1 MADPEPQKQEPQKD
15 GKDALEN
22 TPAEPAPRPAPSP
35 APASSSFPPTRPLYV
50 PQFTAATQM
59 ILKRMKGE
67 PSSLSAA
74 LSQASRSP
82 SMTASIPSATYEDVK
97 RRLVMGMNTS
107 TQMTMQMPAAPPVR
121 PLPSLLPAPAP
132 TVSRPAASTA
142 GMSAIR
148 KVTAGLTASSKPTP
162 IKPAPSKPALASE
175 PKTKKPKPPTTS
187 NTPNKRKRPRTQPT
201 ASDDSDPDTTT
212 STPSTPP
219 SPSSAPPPTTEQ
231 TTNPPTPT
239 LPTTTKSGRQVLKP
253 TAYNP
258 AAMDAASK
266 RARGP
271 LHHYGKR
278 TTEQALCRRCSRM
291 HSPAANQIVFC
302 DGCDGGWHQLC
313 HEPRV
318 GDEVVRDLRRGW
330 FCRGCAAKRG
340 GVKKQKVGGQQQLLQ
355 QGEGVVK
362 KEKAAAGGERERE
375 SWAGRPAQQKRA
387 YLSTLAQQELVA
399 LLMACLETHPDL
411 PVFPPT
417 GAGAGG
423 GSEQPAAGT
432 TAPRSLFA
440 GTTTEGLFA
449 RAEAHPTG
457 QINFV
462 RKVGRGGKARAGSGK
477 GGSQKE
483 DSLERMEGAGG
494 EEDEFDPLAALWPRA
509 GMGLYAR
516 LPPDTED
523 EVRLVDEG
531 DYEAFSVILYEERG
545 RKVEENGMRV

>member
-1 MADPEPQKQEPQKD
+1 M
-15 GKDALEN
+15 
-22 TPAEPAPRPAPSP
+22 
-35 APASSSFPPTRPLYV
+35 
-50 PQFTAATQM
+50 
-59 ILKRMKGE
+59 
-67 PSSLSAA
+67 
-74 LSQASRSP
+74 
-82 SMTASIPSATYEDVK
+82 
-97 RRLVMGMNTS
+97 
-107 TQMTMQMPAAPPVR
+107 
-121 PLPSLLPAPAP
+121 
-132 TVSRPAASTA
+132 
-142 GMSAIR
+142 
-148 KVTAGLTASSKPTP
+148 
-162 IKPAPSKPALASE
+162 
-175 PKTKKPKPPTTS
+175 
-187 NTPNKRKRPRTQPT
+187 
-201 ASDDSDPDTTT
+201 
-212 STPSTPP
+212 
-219 SPSSAPPPTTEQ
+219 
-231 TTNPPTPT
+231 
-239 LPTTTKSGRQVLKP
+239 TKSGRQVLKP

-271 LHHYGKR
+271 HHHYGKR
-278 TTEQALCRRCSRM
+278 TAEQALCRRCSRM

-330 FCRGCAAKRG
+330 FCAACAVGKRG
-340 GVKKQKVGGQQQLLQ
+340 GVGVKKARVVVQQQL
-355 QGEGVVK
+355 QGEGK
-362 KEKAAAGGERERE
+362 KEKAGGERERE

-387 YLSTLAQQELVA
+387 YLSTLAQQELVG

-417 GAGAGG
+417 GSGGAGG
-423 GSEQPAAGT
+423 GEQAAAAAA
-432 TAPRSLFA
+432 APRSLFA

-462 RKVGRGGKARAGSGK
+462 RKVGRAGKARSGSGGGGK

-483 DSLERMEGAGG
+483 DSQERTEGG

-509 GMGLYAR
+509 GMGMYAR

-531 DYEAFSVILYEERG
+531 DYEAFSVIVYDERG
-545 RKVEENGMRV
+545 RKVEENGMKV